1 MAAVAALCF
10 LFNVWPKAMAYPQR
24 CVIYQDTYAQRRALL
39 EQIPDDA
46 SVAATTFYTTPL
58 SNRELLYDIKY
69 ASMDH
74 ILDCDYVVVSLQDTT
89 SFKKYGSREDF
100 LQFLIDNGYEL
111 LAELA
116 GQLVIYH
123 R

>member
-1 MAAVAALCF
+1 ML
-10 LFNVWPKAMAYPQR
+10 PP
-24 CVIYQDTYAQRRALL
+24 RRLL
-39 EQIPDDA
+39 A
-46 SVAATTFYTTPL
+46 
-58 SNRELLYDIKY
+58 
-69 ASMDH
+69 H
-74 ILDCDYVVVSLQDTT
+74 ILDCDYVVVSQTDTT